1 MARLTRGITRLL
13 AASALFSVLGAQAD
27 PILIKFSHITAD
39 STPKGQGALMFKKLV
54 EERLPGQV
62 EVQVFANSSLY
73 GDGKEMEALLMN
85 EVQLLAPA
93 PSKLEQY
100 TKQLQ
105 VFDLP
110 FLFDDI
116 DAVNRFQKRTKG
128 KQLLRSM
135 EDKNITGLAYWH
147 NGMKQLSAN
156 KPLREPK
163 DARGLK
169 FRVQASAVLDEQFK
183 AVRANPRKMSFAE
196 VYQGLQTGVVNG
208 TENTWSNYESQ
219 KVHEVQPYM
228 TASDHGLID
237 YMVITNTKFWNGLP
251 EDVRGELETIMEEVT
266 AEVNR
271 QADDLNQQARQAIAA
286 SGKTEIIEL
295 TPEQRAQ
302 WREAMKPVWK
312 KFENEIGA
320 ELIDTGVNMGPAVA
334 SRFLQ
339 RSLNVLNDGRFADVT
354 VDGVIGPASLRAL
367 DAYLAWRGTD
377 GEIQLLKLLNALQ
390 AVRYVEIAEARPES
404 ERFVYGWIKNRV
416 VV

>member
-1 MARLTRGITRLL
+1 MFKLTAKAL
-13 AASALFSVLGAQAD
+13 ACALSLSIAGLAHAAD
-27 PILIKFSHITAD
+27 PITIKFSHVVAEN
-39 STPKGQGALMFKKLV
+39 TPKGQGALMFKKLV
-54 EERLPGQV
+54 EERLAGKV
-62 EVQVFANSSLY
+62 EVQVYPNSSLF
-73 GDGKEMEALLMN
+73 GDGKEMEALLLGD
-85 EVQLLAPA
+85 VQLIA
-93 PSKLEQY
+93 PSLAKFEHY
-100 TKQLQ
+100 SKGVQ

-116 DAVNRFQKRTKG
+116 AAVDRFQQG
-128 KQLLRSM
+128 EAGQSLLRSM
-135 EDKNITGLAYWH
+135 EDKNITGLGYWH

-208 TENTWSNYESQ
+208 AENPYSNIYSQ
-219 KVHEVQPYM
+219 KMHEVQKYI
-228 TASDHGLID
+228 TESNHGLLD
-237 YMVITNTKFWNGLP
+237 YMVITNTKFWSGLP

-312 KFENEIGA
+312 KFESDIGA
-320 ELIDTGVNMGPAVA
+320 ELIEAAQAAN
-334 SRFLQ
+334 
-339 RSLNVLNDGRFADVT
+339 RS
-354 VDGVIGPASLRAL
+354 
-367 DAYLAWRGTD
+367 
-377 GEIQLLKLLNALQ
+377 
-390 AVRYVEIAEARPES
+390 
-404 ERFVYGWIKNRV
+404 
-416 VV
+416 